1 MRKPRVLTHDRFRGP
16 PSSQTEG
23 TSGAQSSLR
32 ELLLIREIVHAFL
45 HADRP
50 SDVFQFTLDRVSPM
64 VGATFAS
71 VYLVD
76 GVSELMH
83 LVAAYNWPERY
94 RPWLGEMRVR
104 LGYGPSGEAAAERR
118 AIEVHDVFADKNL
131 EDWQEVASELQFRSL
146 VALPLQTAKGV
157 TGAVT
162 FYYGGTG
169 APSPETRG
177 LLRIVADQ
185 MAATAE
191 KASLIDELRRAN
203 VALREANEE
212 LEGQVREV
220 LDARRIQDEFLASI
234 SGELRTPLTT
244 IIDYLGTLQREL
256 AEPLT
261 DRQRADLSN
270 IREGSA
276 GLLSLVDDLL
286 DLTSANRGGSGRRG
300 EEFDPRDV
308 VRDAAANAPSPSAG
322 VQFEVRCPEG
332 LLAQM
337 KSDRAR
343 VTKILTSLLS
353 QAFRTTSNGQVVVGV
368 EVKGDH
374 AVFRVQD
381 TGSGIAA
388 DATPYPGTDGR
399 ASPAGPGLALALSRR
414 LAHLLGGDIFIDA
427 VPGAGA
433 TYTVE
438 LPLELDRDGAV
449 ASDPA
454 DYRKP
459 IHP

>member
-1 MRKPRVLTHDRFRGP
+1 MP
-16 PSSQTEG
+16 
-23 TSGAQSSLR
+23 GAQSSLR

-50 SDVFQFTLDRVSPM
+50 SDVFQFTLDRTSPM

-118 AIEVHDVFADKNL
+118 AIEVHDVFADKDL
-131 EDWQEVASELQFRSL
+131 EDWQEVATELQFRSL

-162 FYYGGTG
+162 FYFEGTG
-169 APSPETRG
+169 APTPETRG

-220 LDARRIQDEFLASI
+220 LDARRVQDEFLASV
-234 SGELRTPLTT
+234 SQELRSPLTA
-244 IIDYLGTLQREL
+244 IIEYLATLKRDL

-261 DRQRADLSN
+261 EQQGAELSN
-270 IREGSA
+270 IQEGSE

-286 DLTSANRGGSGRRG
+286 DLTNANRGVRG
-300 EEFDPRDV
+300 LRGQEFDPRDV
-308 VRDAAANAPSPSAG
+308 VRDVAAAAPGHAAG
-322 VQFEVRCPEG
+322 VQFTVHRPEG

-343 VTKILTSLLS
+343 VTKILTALLGH
-353 QAFRTTSNGQVVVGV
+353 AFRTTSSGEVSMGV
-368 EVKGDH
+368 EVRGLH

-381 TGSGIAA
+381 TGSGIAV
-388 DATPYPGTDGR
+388 DEPLTYSGERGKPGT
-399 ASPAGPGLALALSRR
+399 GPQLALALSRR
-414 LAHLLGGDIFIDA
+414 LARLLGGDIFIDA
-427 VPGAGA
+427 IPGAGT

-438 LPLELDRDGAV
+438 LPLELDRDNVV
-449 ASDPA
+449 AESSAEFP
-454 DYRKP
+454 KT
-459 IHP
+459 IHS